1 MRCSSFLNFIINL
14 KKKVVQNKLYFC
26 LLYMKRWKRI
36 CLRLFLNCGISE
48 LSRGQTRGAVV
59 DFNQINQL
67 LREIML
73 EKNFNNVVEVKI

>member
-1 MRCSSFLNFIINL
+1 
-14 KKKVVQNKLYFC
+14 
-26 LLYMKRWKRI
+26 MKRWKRI